1 MLNLHTLQKKI
12 PIYRNDL
19 QLKRKLYS
27 PLHERCC
34 LRLLLPIDYFLQLHL
49 FKNSH
54 KTSTFRKGIKK
65 ALEITEKKEEKIEE
79 VDLLFAEVVNESE
92 GKDINTD
99 DFFNQ
104 RFTPMC
110 TPTKNRKELLGTFYL
125 ASLFD

>member
-1 MLNLHTLQKKI
+1 MICSSKVIFTPAWQVLSTLAFPK
-12 PIYRNDL
+12 
-19 QLKRKLYS
+19 
-27 PLHERCC
+27 
-34 LRLLLPIDYFLQLHL
+34 DYFLQLHL
-49 FKNSH
+49 FKSNH

>member
-1 MLNLHTLQKKI
+1 MLHLHTLQKI
-12 PIYRNDL
+12 SQSTDMIY
-19 QLKRKLYS
+19 S
-27 PLHERCC
+27 STLHERCC